1 MQAAGLIVGPLLAA
15 ALLSTH
21 ISQYIIWRML
31 VSFGA
36 ITALAVYWSCRHLKE
51 SPAF

>member
-21 ISQYIIWRML
+21 LSHDIIWRVL

-36 ITALAVYWSCRHLKE
+36 IRMKCRPDELK
-51 SPAF
+51 